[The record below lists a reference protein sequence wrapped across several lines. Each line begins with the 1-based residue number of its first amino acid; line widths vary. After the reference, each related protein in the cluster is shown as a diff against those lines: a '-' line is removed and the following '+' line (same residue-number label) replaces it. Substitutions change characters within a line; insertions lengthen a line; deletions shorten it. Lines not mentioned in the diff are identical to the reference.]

1 MPKLM
6 TKRRLGFPR
15 VNRRFAGRSL
25 FGQRAAKA
33 KLAMKIAGE
42 YRLRNIRLRHW
53 KRFATD
59 LRLDEAWLM
68 ERIRTMAAALPDHA
82 TSIRNELEADGLSHI
97 TMTRLAQRLKAR
109 AASCLRL
116 LR

>member
-1 MPKLM
+1 LASILPYQ
-6 TKRRLGFPR
+6 TIN
-15 VNRRFAGRSL
+15 V
-25 FGQRAAKA
+25 QKA
-33 KLAMKIAGE
+33 KLAMKIGGE

-68 ERIRTMAAALPDHA
+68 ERIGTMAASLPDHA
-82 TSIRNELEADGLSHI
+82 TSIRNELEAEGLSHI

-116 LR
+116 VQ